1 MDREVYQKMMERTLV
16 LLKPDAVK
24 RSLMGEIISRFEKVG
39 MKIIGMKMV
48 WVDKDFAKKHY
59 KAHVEKKFYLG
70 LEAMITE
77 GPVVAMVIEGLHSI
91 VSVRKMV
98 GGTEP
103 KMAQPGT
110 IRGDYA
116 HHSYEYTD
124 KKGIAIKNLIHAS
137 GNKKDAEYE
146 IKLWFEEKELHSYD
160 TVHEIHTL

>member
-1 MDREVYQKMMERTLV
+1 MERTLI
-16 LLKPDAVK
+16 LLKPDAVQ
-24 RSLMGEIISRFEKVG
+24 RSIMGEIISRFEKVG

-59 KAHVEKKFYLG
+59 KSHIEKKFYSG

-77 GPVVAMVIEGLHSI
+77 GPVVAMVLEGLHSI
-91 VSVRKMV
+91 EAVRKMV

-103 KMAQPGT
+103 KTAQPGT

-137 GNKKDAEYE
+137 GDKTDAEYE
-146 IKLWFEEKELHSYD
+146 IKLWFDAKELHSYE
-160 TVHEIHTL
+160 TVHGVHTL